1 MEKRAVYCM
10 NLEDSRAGNEDI
22 ALSQEKF
29 VFCLRRQVIG
39 IGSIPNKETDESDSD
54 YDSAKKYISA
64 LNPGDLVWIKK
75 PGKDKY
81 YIAEIAEGEPYTA
94 IDSAFAKYDLSYC
107 RNCKFRILW
116 SGNNVPEKY
125 ADDIKKL
132 IVHGTIQ
139 PITDA
144 ALVDFV
150 NDLWENITIREK
162 QSHKTGTGISK
173 MPRKSFKEIVRSPL
187 FIVLLCVI
195 VGIAAFFSVH
205 QIVTNRSTRETKE
218 MNEELQGQTF
228 VSDQGEE
235 IRVWSIKSDG
245 LYDEKVYEIDENNNN
260 TAKLKSTVEEKP
272 LSYDISIWGELWGI
286 NDGTPQFDSNGNVIK
301 IGEYSL
307 ATEEQLSMIQQADE
321 RELTKHKLSDFIMTL
336 DEYRD
341 VYKAS
346 GLPVTDKLID
356 LDLEDFCILY
366 KQDPELILITDNGI
380 PDENTVRLIS
390 DSADG
395 KNRGYDYMMR
405 PILLYLKSIPGAL
418 TDINEIVDRWDAAE
432 EEANFA
438 GEIVSEFTHNG
449 ITYCKSEFLTHS
461 RMYIEISVDKNHEI
475 YLADYPEFTD
485 KVNT

>member
-39 IGSIPNKETDESDSD
+39 IGSMPNKETDESDSD

-132 IVHGTIQ
+132 IAHGTIQ

-195 VGIAAFFSVH
+195 LGIAAFFSVH
-205 QIVTNRSTRETKE
+205 QIVTNRSTREAKE
-218 MNEELQGQTF
+218 MNEKLQGQTF

-235 IRVWSIKSDG
+235 MRVWSIKSDG
-245 LYDEKVYEIDENNNN
+245 IYDEKVYEIDESNNN
-260 TAKLKSTVEEKP
+260 TVKLKSTVEEKP
-272 LSYDISIWGELWGI
+272 LSYDISIWGELWSI
-286 NDGTPQFDSNGNVIK
+286 NDGAPQFDSKGNVIK
-301 IGEYSL
+301 IGKYSL

-346 GLPVTDKLID
+346 GLPVTSDTID
-356 LDLEDFCILY
+356 L
-366 KQDPELILITDNGI
+366 N
-380 PDENTVRLIS
+380 
-390 DSADG
+390 ADG
-395 KNRGYDYMMR
+395 LIPYHVSDDETFVILPSFDDNQVILNFLSRNGKNHGYEYMMR
-405 PILLYLKSIPGAL
+405 PILLYLETLPGAI
-418 TDINEIVDRWDAAE
+418 TNMDEILNRWNKVEEHQTTATYAA
-432 EEANFA
+432 
-438 GEIVSEFTHNG
+438 FTYNG
-449 ITYCKSEFLTHS
+449 ISYEKTELYTSP
-461 RMYIEISVDKNHEI
+461 EINIRVVIDTNYDV
-475 YLADYPEFTD
+475 YLADYPEFYDT
-485 KVNT
+485 VNS